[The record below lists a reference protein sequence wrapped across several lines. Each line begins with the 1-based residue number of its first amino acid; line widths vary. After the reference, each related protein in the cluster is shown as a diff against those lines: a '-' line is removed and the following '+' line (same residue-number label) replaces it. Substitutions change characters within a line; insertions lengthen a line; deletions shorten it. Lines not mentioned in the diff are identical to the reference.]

1 MWNQIAEF
9 PFIKTLG
16 WGSIIIFIGT
26 LVTQIRKLQPITT
39 LSSTN
44 VEKLLYS
51 KEMRISVNMLTFLFH
66 AFITTTISSGLC
78 FLLYEV
84 YTNFFNHATI
94 EFFNIVTFVIFGF
107 AMVSLLILFISANFK
122 KGIIEVLFK
131 SRDGRINSTLIIL
144 SIFAITSFCLFPNIL
159 VTSVITGNVG
169 YKNNAELFA
178 IFLAFLLVLT
188 PVSSFNLVVLKRI
201 WKLILKK
208 LRSYSGEYYYILLD
222 GNANKWFVYHQIE
235 KDLFLIGDSE
245 LTEDSKVF
253 KTIEK
258 KELITKNIFV
268 YRVLNDPEGSI
279 EYSI

>member
-9 PFIKTLG
+9 PLFKTLG
-16 WGSIIIFIGT
+16 WGSVIIFIGT
-26 LVTQIRKLQPITT
+26 LVTQIKKLQPITT

-44 VEKLLYS
+44 VEKLLYT
-51 KEMRISVNMLTFLFH
+51 KEMRISVNVLTFIFH
-66 AFITTTISSGLC
+66 AFITTMISSGLS

-84 YTNFFNHATI
+84 YTNFFIDVTI
-94 EFFNIVTFVIFGF
+94 QSLNIVTFVFFGI
-107 AMVSLLILFISANFK
+107 AMLSLLILFISVNFK
-122 KGIIEVLFK
+122 KGIIEILFK

-144 SIFAITSFCLFPNIL
+144 AIFAITSFCMFPNIL
-159 VTSVITGNVG
+159 VSSVIIGDVD
-169 YKNNAELFA
+169 YENNAELFA

-188 PVSSFNLVVLKRI
+188 PVSSFNLVVLKRV

-208 LRSYSGEYYYILLD
+208 LRSYSGEYYYILQD
-222 GNANKWFVYHQIE
+222 GDAKRWFVYHQIE
-235 KDLFLIGDSE
+235 KDLFLIGDSV

-258 KELITKNIFV
+258 KELITMKIFV